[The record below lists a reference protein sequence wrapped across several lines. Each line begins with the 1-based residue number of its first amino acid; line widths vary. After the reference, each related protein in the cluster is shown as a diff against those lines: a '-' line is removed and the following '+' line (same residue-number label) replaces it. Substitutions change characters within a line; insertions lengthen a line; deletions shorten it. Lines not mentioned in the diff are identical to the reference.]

1 MDGLRA
7 IAALAV
13 VLHHASIP
21 TAFSLREV
29 QLPFTHV
36 EWPIGKYF
44 VHMDVGVSIFFLISG
59 FLLYLPFVS
68 TAFERGAPG
77 STRKYFRRRFLRIFP
92 AYWVALIGITLFIG
106 LTMPVRGVRSYL
118 EYFFLV
124 HSYDWSDGGQRLFG
138 GISQSWT
145 LVVELSFYLFL
156 PLYAFLL
163 RRLGR
168 DRTDRQRL
176 HLEVAGLI
184 ALAAVSV
191 VWRAIVF
198 WVIPESSSVHLLGG
212 YWLPAHLDLFAM
224 GMGLAVAR
232 AWSEHQP
239 QRVRALDTIVRID
252 WLWWVLAF
260 VAFHIVSMNIGLSA
274 SLEFVSGG
282 QAYLRQFLYGLTALF
297 LLLPIVFVRTSKTT
311 TRRVVEFAPLA
322 YLGVISYG
330 IYLWHQAFI
339 KKIHQW
345 GGWTP
350 KPGENPLAG
359 FRGNFLVHALGALAL
374 SAVIA
379 TVSWFLIERPLLRKR

>member
-1 MDGLRA
+1 
-7 IAALAV
+7 
-13 VLHHASIP
+13 
-21 TAFSLREV
+21 
-29 QLPFTHV
+29 
-36 EWPIGKYF
+36 
-44 VHMDVGVSIFFLISG
+44 
-59 FLLYLPFVS
+59 
-68 TAFERGAPG
+68 
-77 STRKYFRRRFLRIFP
+77 
-92 AYWVALIGITLFIG
+92 
-106 LTMPVRGVRSYL
+106 MPVRGVRSYL

-168 DRTDRQRL
+168 ERTDRQRL
-176 HLEVAGLI
+176 HLEVAGLV

-198 WVIPESSSVHLLGG
+198 WVIPESSSVHVLGS

-232 AWSEHQP
+232 AWSQHQP
-239 QRVRALDTIVRID
+239 QGVRALDTIVRFD

-274 SLEFVSGG
+274 SLEFVTGG
-282 QAYLRQFLYGLTALF
+282 QAYLRQLLYGLTALF
-297 LLLPIVFVRTSKTT
+297 LLLPIVFARTSKAT
-311 TRRVVEFAPLA
+311 TRRIVEFAPLA

-350 KPGENPLAG
+350 QPGENPLAG

-374 SAVIA
+374 SAVVA
-379 TVSWFLIERPLLRKR
+379 TVSWFLIERPLLRRR